1 MTKDEIQLRVIVRD
15 KKTSLNRFVRCTPNT
30 AARLA
35 RGISRNIKDS
45 NWQWFLPLEIRDV
58 ITGEAVYA
66 SYNGGDI
73 NQKDYDDIQEGKVYS

>member
-1 MTKDEIQLRVIVRD
+1 
-15 KKTSLNRFVRCTPNT
+15 LNRFVRCTPST

-35 RGISRNIKDS
+35 RGISHRGNEDVH
-45 NWQWFLPLEIRDV
+45 WHWFLPLEIRDI

-73 NQKDYDDIQEGKVYS
+73 NRKEHDHLQEGEFSR